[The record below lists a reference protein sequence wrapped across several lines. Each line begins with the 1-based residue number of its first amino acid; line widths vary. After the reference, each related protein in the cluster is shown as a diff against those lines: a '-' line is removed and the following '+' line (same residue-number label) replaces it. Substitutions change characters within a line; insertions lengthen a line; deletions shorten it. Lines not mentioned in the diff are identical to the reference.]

1 MNEEDIYRLSLAY
14 AKRHPSA
21 IKFFDSFDDYV
32 QELRLAVIER
42 EHYFNPDKAN
52 FSTYCYLCFVNRI
65 RMQVR
70 ICKSNPRPLSL
81 DDIIE
86 NTDREIET
94 FVDITADTSLPTE
107 DDLIDNMDKQK
118 FIDKC
123 FKELSDESIMYF
135 YLNMT
140 QRQIAAVTNKTYQ
153 NVGQKIDKDIKRIR
167 RKFVEHKPVK
177 KKYGIGKS
185 DAEAYMKE
193 HNCSI
198 RTYYRHKEKEL

>member
-1 MNEEDIYRLSLAY
+1 MNEEDICRLSLAY

-21 IKFFDSFDDYV
+21 VKFFDSFDDYV

-42 EHYFNPDKAN
+42 EHCFNPDKAN

-70 ICKSNPRPLSL
+70 IYKSNPRPLSL
-81 DDIIE
+81 DDIVE
-86 NTDREIET
+86 NTNREIET
-94 FVDITADTSLPTE
+94 FVDITPDTKLPTE
-107 DDLIDNMDKQK
+107 DDLIEAMDRQK

-135 YLNMT
+135 YLNTT
-140 QRQIAAVTNKTYQ
+140 QRQIAAVTNRTYQ

-177 KKYGIGKS
+177 KRYGIGKS
-185 DAEAYMKE
+185 DAEAYMKKY
-193 HNCSI
+193 NCSI